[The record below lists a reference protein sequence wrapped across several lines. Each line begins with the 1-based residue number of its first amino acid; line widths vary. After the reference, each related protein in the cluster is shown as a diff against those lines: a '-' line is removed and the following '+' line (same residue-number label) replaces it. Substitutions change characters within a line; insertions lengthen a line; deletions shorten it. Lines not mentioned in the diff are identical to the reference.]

1 MKRSGN
7 KLTSSLV
14 LNESLCCGLDRPLLL
29 FLKLDTTVFVSVGG
43 SSSFSP
49 PSRDF
54 TVLLLVLLKKIGAS
68 DMQEVK
74 VKVVGG
80 VYHPVGSLRRVKL
93 SEGINEH
100 NIIGICK

>member
-7 KLTSSLV
+7 KLTSSFV

-29 FLKLDTTVFVSVGG
+29 FLKLDTTVLVSVVT

-74 VKVVGG
+74 VKEVSG
-80 VYHPVGSLRRVKL
+80 VYHPVGILKHIKL

-100 NIIGICK
+100 NIIGIYK